1 MKLHARNLDPHVYI
15 DRDAHRTV
23 VLRFAGLRIAM
34 TATEARALADQL
46 HDTAD
51 RSQP

>member
-1 MKLHARNLDPHVYI
+1 MRLHARNLDPHVHI
-15 DRDAHRTV
+15 DRGAHRTV

-34 TATEARALADQL
+34 TPTEARALADQL